1 MKVLLSIIVPVY
13 NVKTYID
20 RCIKSIL
27 TQSYRDFELILI
39 DDGSTD
45 GSSLLCDEWA
55 LRDKRIVVLHKVN
68 EGVSAARNSGLDV
81 AKGDYITFVDSDDF
95 IASGTYSENMD
106 YLLNH
111 QDVDILQYPYCH
123 YIDENAIMN
132 YHRPPSTLLV
142 GKEQIFKNWWS
153 GSPLEYVS
161 WNKIYKRDIW
171 NDIRFNVG
179 HTSEDTWLVADFV
192 KKASSLYISDKG
204 LYYYQRDRED
214 SYTYQYSF
222 DKHLDL
228 FYAHVAIYQCFGMF
242 PNMVTEKVLAF
253 TRLYRRLITA
263 KQSDLSVDIRYPLR
277 LIKQNYPSW
286 REIIMSHHTDKVW
299 LSIAKIVGANIFVNL
314 FLKYLK
320 HN

>member
-20 RCIKSIL
+20 RCIHSIL
-27 TQSYRDFELILI
+27 TQTYSDIELILI

-55 LRDKRIVVLHKVN
+55 KNDKRIVVVHKVN
-68 EGVSAARNSGLDV
+68 EGVSSARNYGLNI

-95 IASGTYSENMD
+95 IAPETYSENME
-106 YLLNH
+106 YLLEH
-111 QDVDILQYPYCH
+111 RDVDILQYPYCH
-123 YIDENAIMN
+123 YFDENAIMN
-132 YHRPPSTLLV
+132 FHRPLSTLLV

-192 KKASSLYISDKG
+192 KKATSLYISDKG
-204 LYYYQRDRED
+204 LYYYQRDREY

-263 KQSDLSVDIRYPLR
+263 KQSDLSADIEYPLR

-286 REIIMSHHTDKVW
+286 REIIISHHTDKVW
-299 LSIAKIVGANIFVNL
+299 LSIAKIVGANIFVKL

-320 HN
+320 QN

>member
-68 EGVSAARNSGLDV
+68 EGVSAARNSGLDI

-161 WNKIYKRDIW
+161 WNKIYKCDIW

-192 KKASSLYISDKG
+192 KKATSLYISDKG

-263 KQSDLSVDIRYPLR
+263 KQSDLSADIRYPLR

-286 REIIMSHHTDKVW
+286 REIIISHHTDMVW
-299 LSIAKIVGANIFVNL
+299 LSIAKIVGANIFVKL

-320 HN
+320 QN

>member
-81 AKGDYITFVDSDDF
+81 ANGDYITFVDSDDF
-95 IASGTYSENMD
+95 VAPETYSENMG
-106 YLLNH
+106 YLLEH
-111 QDVDILQYPYCH
+111 QYVDILQYPYCH
-123 YIDENAIMN
+123 YIDENTIMN
-132 YHRPPSTLLV
+132 YHRPLSTLLI

-161 WNKIYKRDIW
+161 WNKIYKCDIW

-192 KKASSLYISDKG
+192 KKATSLYISDKG
-204 LYYYQRDRED
+204 LYYYQRNRED

-263 KQSDLSVDIRYPLR
+263 KQSDLSADIEYPLS

-286 REIIMSHHTDKVW
+286 REIIISHHTDKVW
-299 LSIAKIVGANIFVNL
+299 LSIAKIVGANIFVKL

-320 HN
+320 QN

>member
-1 MKVLLSIIVPVY
+1 MNMLLSVIVPVY
-13 NVKTYID
+13 NVKSYID
-20 RCIKSIL
+20 RCIRSIL
-27 TQSYRDFELILI
+27 TQSYRDIELILI

-55 LRDKRIVVLHKVN
+55 KKDKRIVVVHKVN
-68 EGVSAARNSGLDV
+68 EGVSAARNTGLDV
-81 AKGDYITFVDSDDF
+81 AKGDFITFVDSDDF
-95 IASGTYSENMD
+95 IAPETYSENMS

-111 QDVDILQYPYCH
+111 QAVDILQFPYCH
-123 YIDENAIMN
+123 YINEKVIKD
-132 YHRPPSTLLV
+132 YHRPLSTLLV
-142 GKEQIFKNWWS
+142 GKEQIFKKWWS

-161 WNKIYKRDIW
+161 WNKIYKSYIW
-171 NDIRFNVG
+171 SDIRFNVG

-192 KKASSLYISDKG
+192 RKANSLYISDKG

-263 KQSDLSVDIRYPLR
+263 KQSDLSADIRYPLR

-286 REIIMSHHTDKVW
+286 REIIISHHTDKVW
-299 LSIAKIVGANIFVNL
+299 LSIAKIIGANIFVKL

>member
-81 AKGDYITFVDSDDF
+81 ANGDYITFVDSDDF
-95 IASGTYSENMD
+95 VAPETYSENMG
-106 YLLNH
+106 YLLEH
-111 QDVDILQYPYCH
+111 QYVDILQYPYCH
-123 YIDENAIMN
+123 YIDENTIMN
-132 YHRPPSTLLV
+132 YHRPLSTLLI

-263 KQSDLSVDIRYPLR
+263 KQSDLSADIRYPLR

-286 REIIMSHHTDKVW
+286 REIIISHHTDKVW

>member
-81 AKGDYITFVDSDDF
+81 ANGDYITFVDSDDF
-95 IASGTYSENMD
+95 MAPETYFENMG
-106 YLLNH
+106 YLLEH
-111 QDVDILQYPYCH
+111 QYVDILQYPYCH
-123 YIDENAIMN
+123 YIDENTIMN
-132 YHRPPSTLLV
+132 YHRPLSTLLI

-263 KQSDLSVDIRYPLR
+263 KQSDLSADIRYPLR

-286 REIIMSHHTDKVW
+286 REIIISHHTDKVW

>member
-81 AKGDYITFVDSDDF
+81 ANGDYITFVDSDDF
-95 IASGTYSENMD
+95 MAPETYSENMG
-106 YLLNH
+106 YLLEH
-111 QDVDILQYPYCH
+111 QYVDILQYPYCH
-123 YIDENAIMN
+123 YIDENTIMN
-132 YHRPPSTLLV
+132 YHRPLSTLLI

-263 KQSDLSVDIRYPLR
+263 KQSDLSADIRYPLR

-286 REIIMSHHTDKVW
+286 REIITSHHTDKVW

>member
-27 TQSYRDFELILI
+27 TQSYCDFELILI

-68 EGVSAARNSGLDV
+68 EGVSAARNSGLDI

-123 YIDENAIMN
+123 YIDENTIMN

-161 WNKIYKRDIW
+161 WNKIYKCDIW

-192 KKASSLYISDKG
+192 KKATSLYISDKG

-242 PNMVTEKVLAF
+242 SNMVTEKVLAF

-263 KQSDLSVDIRYPLR
+263 KQTDLVADIQYPLS

-286 REIIMSHHTDKVW
+286 REIIISHHTDKVW
-299 LSIAKIVGANIFVNL
+299 LSIAKIVGANVFVKL

>member
-1 MKVLLSIIVPVY
+1 MNMLLSVIVPVY
-13 NVKTYID
+13 NVKSYID
-20 RCIKSIL
+20 RCIHSIL
-27 TQSYRDFELILI
+27 TQSYSDIELLLI

-55 LRDKRIVVLHKVN
+55 KKDKRIVVVHKVN
-68 EGVSAARNSGLDV
+68 EGVSAARNMGLDV
-81 AKGDYITFVDSDDF
+81 AKGGYITFVDSDDF
-95 IASGTYSENMD
+95 IASDTYSENMV

-111 QDVDILQYPYCH
+111 QSVDILQFPYCH
-123 YIDENAIMN
+123 FINEKDIKD
-132 YHRPPSTLLV
+132 YHRPLSTLLV

-161 WNKIYKRDIW
+161 WNKIYKRNIW
-171 NDIRFNVG
+171 SDVRFNVG

-192 KKASSLYISDKG
+192 KKATSLYISDKG
-204 LYYYQRDRED
+204 LYYYQRNRED

-263 KQSDLSVDIRYPLR
+263 KLNDLSADIQYPLS

-286 REIIMSHHTDKVW
+286 REIIISQHTDKLW
-299 LSIAKIVGANIFVNL
+299 LSIAKIIGANIFVKL